1 MRLFNNKNKQDI
13 FLLIDQMLDSGLTF
27 LFIAVG
33 GVLLLPEDM
42 SKVVWSQSIALLCVL
57 FISCFTTQYLLLRYA
72 HQGFRYWGGHFFV
85 FVFLSVIVIYA
96 SFSSLHI
103 VVMYLALIMSE
114 FLRRYAYYTNKSDLA
129 LVVTCLTLIVFLLSC
144 VGQFYDFYILGWN
157 EYIYTYSLTKV
168 FFLTILFFVF
178 VNSDHKDEPYKKI
191 DIYSFKE
198 SISLGFVFSVI
209 TVVYWLISQGFL
221 IYSKGV
227 ISDDSFVEI
236 RVSQNVFGLV
246 TMFISVFDA
255 YYLKRN
261 KESSGVLFDKVYYIK
276 LALFVF
282 VFSCLNIIFVYFLSV
297 TVYAHLRL
305 MEYAWY
311 FFISQILFL
320 LSRLPV
326 LIIKIRYSIQALLYI
341 YVFSFLISAVYYVI
355 RIDPMNS
362 FVVVESLLIGNLT
375 LFLAVFC
382 FAIVKEMNYEQVN

>member
-85 FVFLSVIVIYA
+85 FLFLSVIVIYA
-96 SFSSLHI
+96 SFSSFHI
-103 VVMYLALIMSE
+103 LVMYLALIMSE

-129 LVVTCLTLIVFLLSC
+129 LVVTCLSLIVFILSC
-144 VGQFYDFYILGWN
+144 VGQFCDFYILGWN
-157 EYIYTYSLTKV
+157 EYVYTYSLTKV

-178 VNSDHKDEPYKKI
+178 VNSDYKNGTYKKI

-198 SISLGFVFSVI
+198 SISLGFVLSVI

-227 ISDDSFVEI
+227 ISDESFVEI
-236 RVSQNVFGLV
+236 RVSQNVFGIV

-261 KESSGVLFDKVYYIK
+261 KESSGVLFDKVYFIK

-282 VFSCLNIIFVYFLSV
+282 VLSCLNIIFVYFLSV

-305 MEYAWY
+305 MQYAWY

-355 RIDPMNS
+355 RIDPMDS

-375 LFLAVFC
+375 LFLLVFC